1 MRVKKDTKEIL
12 VFIYTSKMSLPTLEE
27 EPELL
32 EEESETIQEKHEI
45 SNVIDVTEVQEDN
58 HVQEESTQTDPH
70 VYIQLPDSIMEYQD
84 YTKKKAHTLWKYAK
98 SRATTYIHKI
108 KAVPKEDYKTIL
120 HSIKNIDVQPQKESS
135 IDSLDN
141 DL

>member
-1 MRVKKDTKEIL
+1 
-12 VFIYTSKMSLPTLEE
+12 MSLPTLEE

-32 EEESETIQEKHEI
+32 EGEPETMKEKRNTVHTIHITELQQE
-45 SNVIDVTEVQEDN
+45 N
-58 HVQEESTQTDPH
+58 HVEEATQTDPH

-84 YTKKKAHTLWKYAK
+84 YTKKKARTLWKYMK
-98 SRATTYIHKI
+98 THTTTCIHKI
-108 KAVPKEDYKTIL
+108 KAVPKEDYETIL
-120 HSIKNIDVQPQKESS
+120 HSIKNINVQPQKETS